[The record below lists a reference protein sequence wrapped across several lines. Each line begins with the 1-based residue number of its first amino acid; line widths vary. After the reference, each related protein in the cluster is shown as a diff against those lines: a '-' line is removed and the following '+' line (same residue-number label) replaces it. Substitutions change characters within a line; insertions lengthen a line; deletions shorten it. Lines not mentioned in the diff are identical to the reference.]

1 MPRDSQYAPVATDE
15 AGGDAGGG
23 PPAPETICG
32 IERRPRQRATMTVCL
47 LSAFIFAFNQ
57 GVLMVCIPTLAE
69 DFDTTT
75 EVAGWA
81 SMAPMF
87 VSSMIGT
94 QMGFVADRF
103 GRARTWH
110 VGMLLE
116 LLAHAA
122 CGWSMTMAQL
132 LAGRILGGVGIG
144 IGAGSAFGLM
154 AARMPPK
161 QRGIAHAWMMLMG
174 TLGRS
179 FGMSLGGMIMS
190 AVGWRWVFRGPVPI
204 LVAVWIQAYFVMPFD
219 PPKPKAK
226 AAAGKQQPA
235 DGLDWGGSI
244 TLAALIGF
252 LLLGTNRGNEWGWG
266 SPIILASFLLFA
278 ILLPLLILIERRAA
292 QPIVPMVVL
301 SDTVCLRCLT
311 MANMNAINISG
322 FQMMP
327 FALQVTDRLNLVSSA
342 ASQRFP
348 GPLRRRRF
356 ALSVDCARLVARRG
370 GRADHVPA
378 GHGRSRR
385 LHDVE
390 DHHEAAQPSVPLPYP
405 AGRCYQLALRV
416 GDSLGDGAADL
427 VAAAGVR
434 PAAAGLGVSTRTV
447 LLGPCASFPVSCQHW
462 PLNAPFVLRSF
473 GNFVQNLP

>member
-1 MPRDSQYAPVATDE
+1 
-15 AGGDAGGG
+15 
-23 PPAPETICG
+23 
-32 IERRPRQRATMTVCL
+32 
-47 LSAFIFAFNQ
+47 
-57 GVLMVCIPTLAE
+57 
-69 DFDTTT
+69 
-75 EVAGWA
+75 
-81 SMAPMF
+81 MAPMF

-190 AVGWRWVFRGPVPI
+190 AVGWRWVFRGPVPL

-219 PPKPKAK
+219 PPKAKEK
-226 AAAGKQQPA
+226 AAAGKKQPA
-235 DGLDWGGSI
+235 GRLDWGGSV

-278 ILLPLLILIERRAA
+278 ILLPLLILIERRA
-292 QPIVPMVVL
+292 
-301 SDTVCLRCLT
+301 
-311 MANMNAINISG
+311 
-322 FQMMP
+322 
-327 FALQVTDRLNLVSSA
+327 
-342 ASQRFP
+342 
-348 GPLRRRRF
+348 
-356 ALSVDCARLVARRG
+356 
-370 GRADHVPA
+370 
-378 GHGRSRR
+378 
-385 LHDVE
+385 
-390 DHHEAAQPSVPLPYP
+390 
-405 AGRCYQLALRV
+405 
-416 GDSLGDGAADL
+416 
-427 VAAAGVR
+427 
-434 PAAAGLGVSTRTV
+434 
-447 LLGPCASFPVSCQHW
+447 VSCHDIAGIWVAFSSSGLHSSQDASDIVADRPSPSCRW
-462 PLNAPFVLRSF
+462 WSLATRSACAA
-473 GNFVQNLP
+473 